1 MGRASYSLA
10 DCRQL
15 AASDVILL
23 NKIDLVPPEQVDSV
37 ENVVRDINPTLR
49 VYRTTKSQIDL
60 KELFD
65 LRAYAAAPALS
76 AITAAT
82 TKPSC
87 CDGAAHADH
96 DNHDHS
102 VHNSGITT
110 VLIPLPTLSSE
121 QHAQLNDFLEQLLW
135 KNILPGGGEAPE
147 ILRCKGYIKLDDGKE
162 MVLQGVTDLFELKE
176 VSSKGGEEQVEGKVV
191 FIGRG
196 VDERLRGALRQ
207 HLGIN
212 TA

>member
-1 MGRASYSLA
+1 MRLALA
-10 DCRQL
+10 DIRQL

-23 NKIDLVPPEQVDSV
+23 NKLDLVSPEQVDAV
-37 ENVVRDINPTLR
+37 ETAVRGINPTLR

-65 LRAYAAAPALS
+65 LRAYTAAPSLS
-76 AITAAT
+76 AVAPSTATVA
-82 TKPSC
+82 C
-87 CDGAAHADH
+87 CDASEHDGHDH
-96 DNHDHS
+96 HDHS

-110 VLIPLPTLSSE
+110 VLIPLPTLSEE
-121 QHAQLNDFLEQLLW
+121 QHAKLNDFLEQLLW
-135 KNILPGGGEAPE
+135 KNVLPGGGDAPE
-147 ILRCKGYIKLDDGKE
+147 ILRCKGYIKLDGGKE

-176 VSSKGGEEQVEGKVV
+176 VSSKGGEEEVEGKVV
-191 FIGRG
+191 FIGRR
-196 VDERLRGALRQ
+196 VDERLSVALRQ